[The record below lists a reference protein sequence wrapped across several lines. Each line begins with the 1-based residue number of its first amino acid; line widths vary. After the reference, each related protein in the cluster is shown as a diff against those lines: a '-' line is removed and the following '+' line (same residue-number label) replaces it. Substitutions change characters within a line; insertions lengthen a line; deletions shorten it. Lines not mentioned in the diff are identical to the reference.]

1 MPQVQRTSK
10 FRSLVHRCIVNDM
23 RKLWRRAAEAWR
35 KRIDQ
40 RITKAGLAFT
50 LAVVLTGAAA
60 FLSAN
65 NLIFLITSALMA
77 TLLVSGFVNRLSLA
91 GLEVEFHPP
100 EHLFAREQSMAKL
113 VVRNEKSWMPS
124 FATRLQSIHADGL
137 AQPIFFPMIAG
148 GETVTEY
155 SSVRFSR
162 RGRFRDNSLEFTS
175 RFPFGFAE
183 RRARV
188 TLHADVLV
196 YPALEPQPYAQ
207 DFLAQVEGEIQARRA
222 GAGDE
227 FYRLRPYLPSD
238 PASRIDWRSTAR
250 HGQLHVRENSQ
261 QDAVTAH
268 VVLDLFTAE
277 AGIAWLERALETAAW
292 LCARLED
299 ANVEYSLRTQE
310 RILEIPRDGDL
321 YTVLRYLAVVEPTPF
336 GDGDSLHRILPAE
349 AEGFIIVLTPDPSRA
364 PSNAGLVVGS

>member
-1 MPQVQRTSK
+1 MSQVQRASK

-35 KRIDQ
+35 SRVDQ

-100 EHLFAREQSMAKL
+100 EHLFAREQAMAKL

-124 FATRLQSIHADGL
+124 FATRLQSIHSDGL
-137 AQPIFFPMIAG
+137 TQPIFFPMIAG
-148 GETVTEY
+148 GEDVTEY
-155 SSVRFSR
+155 AGIRFSR

-207 DFLAQVEGEIQARRA
+207 DFLAQVEGEIHARRA
-222 GAGDE
+222 GSGDE
-227 FYRLRPYLPSD
+227 FYRLRPYLPTD
-238 PASRIDWRSTAR
+238 AASRIDWRSTAR
-250 HGQLHVRENSQ
+250 HGELHVREHAHE
-261 QDAVTAH
+261 DAVTVH
-268 VVLDLFTAE
+268 IVLDLYTGP

-292 LCARLED
+292 LASRLED

-336 GDGDSLHRILPAE
+336 GELDTIRRVLPAE
-349 AEGFIIVLTPDPSRA
+349 TEGFIIVLTSDPSRVPA
-364 PSNAGLVVGS
+364 TTGLVVGS

>member
-1 MPQVQRTSK
+1 MAEVQRPSK
-10 FRSLVHRCIVNDM
+10 SRSSVHRCIVNDM
-23 RKLWRRAAEAWR
+23 GKVWRRLSEAWR
-35 KRIDQ
+35 KRLDQ
-40 RITKAGLAFT
+40 RITRAGLAFT
-50 LAVVLTGAAA
+50 LAVFLTGAAA

-77 TLLVSGFVNRLSLA
+77 TLLVSGLVNRLSLA

-100 EHLFAREQSMAKL
+100 EHLFAREQAMAKL
-113 VVRNEKSWMPS
+113 VVRNEKTWMPS

-137 AQPIFFPMIAG
+137 TQPLFFSMIGG
-148 GETVTEY
+148 GEAITEY
-155 SSVRFSR
+155 ASVRFSK

-207 DFLAQVEGEIQARRA
+207 DFLAHVEGEMQARRA
-222 GAGDE
+222 GSGDE
-227 FYRLRPYLPSD
+227 FYRLRPYISTD
-238 PASRIDWRSTAR
+238 SARRIDWRSSAR
-250 HGQLHVRENSQ
+250 HGKLHVRENARE
-261 QDAVTAH
+261 DAVTVH
-268 VVLDLFTAE
+268 IVIDLFV
-277 AGIAWLERALETAAW
+277 GDPGMKWLERALETAAW

-299 ANVEYSLRTQE
+299 AGVGYSLRTQE
-310 RILEIPRDGDL
+310 RIVEVPRDGDL

-336 GDGDSLHRILPAE
+336 GKGHGLEQVLPGDG
-349 AEGFIIVLTPDPSRA
+349 EGYVIVLTSDAARA
-364 PSNAGLVVGS
+364 PSGTGLVVGS

>member
-1 MPQVQRTSK
+1 
-10 FRSLVHRCIVNDM
+10 M
-23 RKLWRRAAEAWR
+23 RKLWRRAAAAWR
-35 KRIDQ
+35 ARIDQ
-40 RITKAGLAFT
+40 RITRAGLAFT

-137 AQPIFFPMIAG
+137 VQPVYFPMIAG
-148 GETVTEY
+148 GEDITEY
-155 SSVRFSR
+155 AAVRFSR
-162 RGRFRDNSLEFTS
+162 RGSFRDNSLEFNS

-196 YPALEPQPYAQ
+196 YPALEPQPYAH

-222 GAGDE
+222 GAGDD

-238 PASRIDWRSTAR
+238 AARRIDWRSSAR
-250 HGQLHVRENSQ
+250 HGELHVRENSQ
-261 QDAVTAH
+261 VDAVTVH
-268 VVLDLFTAE
+268 IVLDLFVGS
-277 AGIAWLERALETAAW
+277 AGMPWLERALETAAW

-299 ANVEYSLRTQE
+299 AGVSYSLRTQQRGIE
-310 RILEIPRDGDL
+310 VPREGDL

-336 GDGDSLHRILPAE
+336 GERDSLDRIMPATGD
-349 AEGFIIVLTPDPSRA
+349 GFVIVLTADPTRA
-364 PSNAGLVVGS
+364 PSSAGIVVGS

>member
-1 MPQVQRTSK
+1 
-10 FRSLVHRCIVNDM
+10 M
-23 RKLWRRAAEAWR
+23 RKLWRRAADAWR
-35 KRIDQ
+35 ARLDQ

-100 EHLFAREQSMAKL
+100 EHLFAREQATAKL
-113 VVRNEKSWMPS
+113 VVRNDKSWIPS

-137 AQPIFFPMIAG
+137 AQPLFFPMIGG
-148 GETVTEY
+148 GESITEY
-155 SSVRFSR
+155 AAVRFSR

-222 GAGDE
+222 GAGDD
-227 FYRLRPYLPSD
+227 FYRLRPYTSSD
-238 PASRIDWRSTAR
+238 PARRIDWRSSAR
-250 HGQLHVRENSQ
+250 HGELHVRENAQ
-261 QDAVTAH
+261 EDAVTVH
-268 VVLDLFTAE
+268 VVLDLYTGE
-277 AGIAWLERALETAAW
+277 AGMAWLERALETAAW
-292 LCARLED
+292 LCSRLEE
-299 ANVEYSLRTQE
+299 ANVDYSLRTQQRTVE
-310 RILEIPRDGDL
+310 VPRDGDL
-321 YTVLRYLAVVEPTPF
+321 YTILRYLAVVEPTPF
-336 GDGDSLHRILPAE
+336 GERDSLARVMPE
-349 AEGFIIVLTPDPSRA
+349 SSEGFIIVLTPDPARA
-364 PSNAGLVVGS
+364 ARSANIVVGS